1 MYNSDIP
8 TRAELPTSAQLV
20 ESTIL
25 AIVAAAVILVTIVL
39 PAEYAIDPTGVGRML
54 KLTEMGEIKNQLAA
68 EAEADAKKDAE
79 QKKPAGAQSDRRSSL
94 GNILGGFLITP
105 AAASDRIVVAQTSPA
120 PAPTTAAP
128 VTRQDENV
136 IVLKPTEG
144 VEWKMDMPKGAKV
157 QYSWTAEGGVVNFD
171 MHGTQ
176 KSGKES
182 SYKKGRGAKSDE
194 GSMTAAY
201 DGTHGW
207 FWRNR
212 GKADV
217 KITLKTNGAYS
228 NLHQIKK

>member
-20 ESTIL
+20 KSTII
-25 AIVAAAVILVTIVL
+25 AIITAAIILVTIVL
-39 PAEYAIDPTGVGRML
+39 PSEYAIDPTGIGRML

-94 GNILGGFLITP
+94 GSILGELLITT
-105 AAASDRIVVAQTSPA
+105 AFADDRIVVAQATTA
-120 PAPTTAAP
+120 PAATAPAE
-128 VTRQDENV
+128 RKDEHV

-157 QYSWTAEGGVVNFD
+157 QYSWVTEGGVVNFD

-176 KSGKES
+176 NSGKES

-194 GSMTAAY
+194 GIMTAAY

>member
-1 MYNSDIP
+1 MYNSDMP
-8 TRAELPTSAQLV
+8 TRAELPTSAQLIK
-20 ESTIL
+20 STII
-25 AIVAAAVILVTIVL
+25 AIITAAIILVTIVL
-39 PAEYAIDPTGVGRML
+39 PAEYAIDPTGIGRML

-79 QKKPAGAQSDRRSSL
+79 QKKPAAQADRRSSL
-94 GNILGGFLITP
+94 GSILGALLVTP
-105 AAASDRIVVAQTSPA
+105 AAAAEPIIVAQASTTA
-120 PAPTTAAP
+120 PAAVAP
-128 VTRQDENV
+128 ATRQDETV
-136 IVLKPTEG
+136 IVLKPTQG

-157 QYSWTAEGGVVNFD
+157 QYSWATEGGVVNFD
-171 MHGTQ
+171 MHGTP
-176 KSGKES
+176 KSGKET

-194 GSMTAAY
+194 GTMTAAY